1 MGISAETTT
10 IDYGNFPSSH
20 DARALNPERLPR
32 HREHKRAGTLADSS
46 RDANIAWPGHQAM
59 AKARA
64 EPLTADPESLPLEER
79 ILYYR
84 SKIHELK
91 PTESFRQ
98 EVLHEVYGYLLAKSL
113 AQQKT
118 A

>member
-1 MGISAETTT
+1 MGISAEPTT

-20 DARALNPERLPR
+20 DARALNPDRLPR
-32 HREHKRAGTLADSS
+32 RREQERAGTVTDSS
-46 RDANIAWPGHQAM
+46 RDANVAWPGYQAI

-64 EPLTADPESLPLEER
+64 EAVTADPESLPLEER

-84 SKIHELK
+84 SKIHDLK

-98 EVLHEVYGYLLAKSL
+98 EVLHQVYGYLLAKSL
-113 AQQKT
+113 AQQTT